1 MQSELTGKNAVA
13 AIRVSTTKQGTEGD
27 SPEAQKEQIERFAE
41 NRGFTIKKFF
51 VFMESAS
58 KEQQPMQEAVSYC
71 TNKKNDIDLF
81 IIKSID
87 RFTRGGSLSYDIL
100 KNQLESSDVQLVD
113 IYGVISSQKVNTL
126 DHLGFE
132 YKWSVY
138 SPSKKSEILE
148 AERSK
153 DELRDIMS
161 RMIGAEIRYTQNGY
175 WMRQPP
181 FGYYSEKVN
190 TNQGKRTILQPREEE
205 AIFIRKM
212 FELRAEGLLADS
224 EIVDKLNDLG
234 YKTRVSYICSKDDIS
249 KVLSKKGG
257 KPLTV
262 KRMQKIIQNTIYA
275 GINVEKWTNYSPV
288 KCVFNGLVTIDLFNR
303 ANRSKLYIGY
313 NEADGEYEVHR
324 QAPKKHL
331 VNKVMNNPD
340 FPYKK
345 FVLCPECGGSLL
357 GSASR
362 GKTGK
367 YYPAYHCSNKGHYF
381 RVPKDQMDERITQ
394 FISRVKVNDKRI
406 EILLATIKDEYTRRE
421 ALSGDERLVIDKQIQ
436 ALEAKEEALLSKI
449 VFLSNVT
456 AITYLEKEA
465 VKIHKQIIKLEK
477 EKRQMKDKK
486 PLNID
491 RILKRARYFLENL
504 DVLLLNQQD
513 PHKKAQLFGV
523 LFDKLP
529 TYDDLDNG
537 NQKTP
542 LFTGVNSLFQ
552 LALSEQ
558 SSLVISPG
566 IEPGLPG

>member
-212 FELRAEGLLADS
+212 FEMRAEGLLADS

-313 NEADGEYEVHR
+313 NEADGEYEIHR

-394 FISRVKVNDKRI
+394 FISRVKVDDKRI
-406 EILLATIKDEYTRRE
+406 EILLATIKDEYMRRE

-491 RILKRARYFLENL
+491 RIQKRARYFLENL